1 MSEVQQLLE
10 KVAELERLL
19 AESQE
24 RQRRDE
30 RLWMDL
36 IAPPKKSEGSDS
48 GG

>member
-1 MSEVQQLLE
+1 MSEVTELLD

-19 AESQE
+19 AESQK
-24 RQRRDE
+24 RQQRDE

-36 IAPPKKSEGSDS
+36 VTPPKTREGSDS